1 MELKQNDGYLR
12 KSGKYYQWGG
22 VTMSR
27 SFLRLGACPRCRGDI
42 IIDRAYE
49 DSEVCLQCG
58 FRGRI
63 ILAHSTDL
71 RERKERKREYTLTEL
86 DKSLLK
92 SQ

>member
-1 MELKQNDGYLR
+1 MR
-12 KSGKYYQWGG
+12 
-22 VTMSR
+22 R

-58 FRGRI
+58 FRGRVI
-63 ILAHSTDL
+63 PAYRIDPQK
-71 RERKERKREYTLTEL
+71 RKERKRGYTLTEL
-86 DKSLLK
+86 DKALLT